1 MAIERAL
8 LYDVCAAV
16 EDPTERAGCELDKAL
31 VSPNVNLFAIAPTED
46 HANAQH
52 IFGCHKADVLNGR
65 LCS

>member
-31 VSPNVNLFAIAPTED
+31 VRLASACESCFA
-46 HANAQH
+46 QL
-52 IFGCHKADVLNGR
+52 KAAR
-65 LCS
+65 LTSVTGMPFIRLLQ